1 MSSNS
6 TKNIVNF
13 LFEVGIL
20 SRTPR
25 SGFFFLGTGE
35 QSVAEHINRVVF
47 IGYSI
52 AMMEGDVDTGKVL
65 KMCLLHD
72 IAEGRVSDLNYI
84 HQKYV
89 EKKEDEAAR
98 DLASSLPFG
107 DDILKTLHE
116 YEARESKEAIVAKD
130 ADNLEWIF
138 SLKEQYD
145 TGNDRAY
152 GWVLSAIRRL
162 KTRSAQKIAEEML
175 ETDSTEWWDNEKGPA
190 AEVTAKKHNLPYLER
205 KQKNAKGK

>member
-1 MSSNS
+1 MKNMPTT

-20 SRTPR
+20 SKTPR
-25 SGFFFLGTGE
+25 SGFFFLGTGK

-47 IGYSI
+47 MGYTL
-52 AMMEGDVDTGKVL
+52 ALMEGDVDTGKVL

-72 IAEGRVSDLNYI
+72 IAEGRVSDLNYV

-89 EKKEDEAAR
+89 EKKEDEAVK
-98 DLASSLPFG
+98 DLAATLPFG
-107 DDILKTLHE
+107 DDIKLIIHE
-116 YEARESKEAIVAKD
+116 YEERKSKESIVAKD

-145 TGNDRAY
+145 TGNIRAER
-152 GWVLSAIRRL
+152 WIASAIRRL
-162 KTRSAQKIAEEML
+162 KTESARKIAEEMQS
-175 ETDSTEWWDNEKGPA
+175 TDSNEWWDREGGPA
-190 AEVTAKKHNLPYLER
+190 SEVTKKKHNLTFL
-205 KQKNAKGK
+205 KKDAKK